1 MPPSTPIHPSRR
13 VRVVLSST
21 AFLSFISVWKAAA
34 LSIAELGVAAFFLI
48 GVVLPGMGAPAPWL
62 VLGVCLLGPFVRMI
76 DVESWSLL
84 IAGGPIGRA
93 KQAFGPRTGRVAAA
107 VTLTERL
114 LLATLTCTVVGH
126 YLASLVIPVLAIRNR
141 VSPTI
146 EDTAT
151 LVAVILIG

>member
-48 GVVLPGMGAPAPWL
+48 GVVLPGIGGSAPWL
-62 VLGVCLLGPFVRMI
+62 VLAVCLLVPFIRAI

-84 IAGGPIGRA
+84 IPGGLIGRA
-93 KQAFGPRTGRVAAA
+93 RQAFGPRASRVAAS
-107 VTLTERL
+107 VMLTERL
-114 LLATLTCTVVGH
+114 LLAALTCTVVGQ
-126 YLASLVIPVLAIRNR
+126 YVASLVIPALATRNR

-146 EDTAT
+146 EDTA
-151 LVAVILIG
+151 